1 MANDTQRALSLE
13 ECQARLAERLAGPIP
28 RAKPKPKSEPLFRE
42 VADGAAAESKRART
56 QTVRLNRN
64 DPNWRGS
71 NSVVVRVLERPNDW
85 DRPCVV
91 SEYNPYSRG

>member
-1 MANDTQRALSLE
+1 MANDTKRMPSLE

-28 RAKPKPKSEPLFRE
+28 RAKPRPKREPLFRE
-42 VADGAAAESKRART
+42 VADDAAARNRRVRT
-56 QTVRLNRN
+56 QTVRLNPN

-71 NSVVVRVLERPNDW
+71 HSVVVRVLERPDDW

-91 SEYNPYSRG
+91 SEYNPYSRM